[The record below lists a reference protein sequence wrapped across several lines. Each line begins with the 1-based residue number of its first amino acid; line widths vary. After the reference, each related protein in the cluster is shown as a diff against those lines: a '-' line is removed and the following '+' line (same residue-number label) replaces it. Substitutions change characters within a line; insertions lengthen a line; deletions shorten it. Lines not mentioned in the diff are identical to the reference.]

1 MIIRLL
7 WLAMVSIGE
16 YYLLVDALSC
26 VIILITDS
34 WMGRISGSD
43 STLWERAPSE
53 AGSKWASLLV
63 FISDASRA
71 AFAALFLLRLCAF
84 LVGSPL
90 PRLERLFARLYP
102 ATG

>member
-1 MIIRLL
+1 
-7 WLAMVSIGE
+7 MVSIGE

-26 VIILITDS
+26 VIIPITDF

-53 AGSKWASLLV
+53 AGLKWAL

-90 PRLERLFARLYP
+90 PRLERLLARSYP